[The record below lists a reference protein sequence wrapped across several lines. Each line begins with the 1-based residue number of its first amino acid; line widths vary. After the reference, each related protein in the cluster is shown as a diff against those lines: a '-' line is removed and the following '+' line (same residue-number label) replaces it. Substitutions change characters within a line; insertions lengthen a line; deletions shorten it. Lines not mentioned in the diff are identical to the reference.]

1 MNSRKGDVPHFL
13 GMDDATFEKLLVDSA
28 FFTPRNSADEIN
40 ALGPHGR
47 AKSRLYHG
55 VPFAPLLLNR

>member
-28 FFTPRNSADEIN
+28 LPSFFNDSFWKSAEVVGGKYIAVKPDESYQDRI
-40 ALGPHGR
+40 
-47 AKSRLYHG
+47 
-55 VPFAPLLLNR
+55 